1 MRIKNKSSVF
11 TIVIW
16 ILFFLIAGN
25 FGIVSRL
32 FSTDGTQT
40 QVVEDRN
47 MTTQDYH
54 TEIEIREDHSYLVS
68 ERIDVDFSNAR
79 HGIYRYIPQK
89 GVITELQEDGTL
101 SEIPYYA
108 SFDKVAS
115 DEPLDVSSDN
125 GNKVFRFGSED
136 EQVWGAQDYDFQYEV
151 TPITSKGYPNVYYNI
166 FPTGWQNE
174 IPAGSSFTISFPKD
188 FDKDNFQIYYGAYG
202 ERMDGADLVDLSWV
216 GNTVSGTLRESL
228 PVGTGMTFFVP
239 MEEGYFQSLHTT
251 GGINGILLGI
261 NAAVLLILLLL
272 FYGFGRD
279 KRIIPSVQ
287 FHPPQGLDSAAV
299 GYIVDGNVSDTD
311 AMSLL
316 LFWADQGY
324 IRIRETKSK
333 TLALT
338 KMKELPEDAPKYAR
352 TFFDGIFGKYAPNIG
367 DEVLVSKLK
376 YKMAATFTTVKA
388 EVADCYSHQV
398 YTKASRCARAAAMI
412 LTCVPVFILSGFLFC
427 FTFTNMLV
435 FLLPVLYLIGV
446 ILFARTVDFWYSK
459 AKNPRLV
466 LGSVSVAMSVTS
478 VLAFV
483 FVYGIGMLRGTI
495 LNLFPGILS
504 AALVS
509 CAGMILTGFM
519 KKRTEQ
525 CVEWMGYLAGLRD
538 FIETAELERMKVIAE
553 QSPHLFY
560 HILPFAYVFGL
571 TDLLLDKMRD
581 LSLPAPDW
589 YETRSSSPYFDYYL
603 MHRMMHEDLRSAATT
618 ISTPRPASSTG
629 NTGNN
634 SGFFGG
640 SGGSS
645 GGFSGGGFG
654 GGGGGSW

>member
-1 MRIKNKSSVF
+1 M
-11 TIVIW
+11 
-16 ILFFLIAGN
+16 
-25 FGIVSRL
+25 
-32 FSTDGTQT
+32 
-40 QVVEDRN
+40 
-47 MTTQDYH
+47 
-54 TEIEIREDHSYLVS
+54 
-68 ERIDVDFSNAR
+68 
-79 HGIYRYIPQK
+79 
-89 GVITELQEDGTL
+89 
-101 SEIPYYA
+101 
-108 SFDKVAS
+108 
-115 DEPLDVSSDN
+115 
-125 GNKVFRFGSED
+125 
-136 EQVWGAQDYDFQYEV
+136 
-151 TPITSKGYPNVYYNI
+151 
-166 FPTGWQNE
+166 
-174 IPAGSSFTISFPKD
+174 
-188 FDKDNFQIYYGAYG
+188 
-202 ERMDGADLVDLSWV
+202 
-216 GNTVSGTLRESL
+216 
-228 PVGTGMTFFVP
+228 
-239 MEEGYFQSLHTT
+239 
-251 GGINGILLGI
+251 
-261 NAAVLLILLLL
+261 LLILLLL

-398 YTKASRCARAAAMI
+398 YTKASGCARAAAMI
-412 LTCVPVFILSGFLFC
+412 LTCIPVFILLGFLFC
-427 FTFTNMLV
+427 FTFTNMLL

-509 CAGMILTGFM
+509 CAGIILTGFM

-634 SGFFGG
+634 SGFFGE

>member
-1 MRIKNKSSVF
+1 MKIKNKSNILN
-11 TIVIW
+11 IVIW
-16 ILFFLIAGN
+16 VLFLLIAGN
-25 FGIVSRL
+25 FGIVSRI
-32 FSTDGTQT
+32 FSSSGNQT
-40 QVVEDRN
+40 IVVEDQN
-47 MTTQDYH
+47 MTTQNYH
-54 TEIEIREDHSYLVS
+54 TEIEIQKDHSYLVS
-68 ERIDVDFSNAR
+68 EQIDVDFLNAR

-108 SFDKVAS
+108 SFSKITS

-125 GNKVFRFGSED
+125 GNKVLRFGE
-136 EQVWGAQDYDFQYEV
+136 EEEKVWGEQDYDFQYEV

-174 IPAGSSFTISFPKD
+174 IPAGSSFTIAFPKD
-188 FDKDNFQIYYGAYG
+188 FEKDNFQIYYGAYG
-202 ERMDGADLVDLSWV
+202 ERMDGSKLVDLTWN
-216 GNTVSGTLRESL
+216 GNTVTGTLLSPL

-239 MEEGYFQSLHTT
+239 MEEGYFQSLHTA
-251 GGINGILLGI
+251 GGINGLLTGL
-261 NAAVLLILLLL
+261 NVAVLLILLVL
-272 FYGFGRD
+272 FYIFGRD

-338 KMKELPEDAPKYAR
+338 KMKELPDDAPQYAQ
-352 TFFDGIFGKYAPNIG
+352 TFFEGIFGKYAPNLG

-388 EVADCYSHQV
+388 EVAACYSHQV
-398 YTKASRCARAAAMI
+398 YTKASKIARAAALV
-412 LTCVPVFILSGFLFC
+412 LTCIPGFVLTGFLLR
-427 FTFTNMLV
+427 FTFTNALV
-435 FLLPVLYLIGV
+435 LLLPVLYLIGV

-459 AKNPRLV
+459 AQNPRLM

-478 VLAFV
+478 ILAFV

-504 AALVS
+504 AAFTS
-509 CAGMILTGFM
+509 CAGLVLTGFM
-519 KKRTEQ
+519 KKRTNQ
-525 CVEWMGYLAGLRD
+525 CVEWMGDLAGLRE

-589 YETRSSSPYFDYYL
+589 YETRSASPYFDYYL
-603 MHRMMHEDLRSAATT
+603 MHRMMHEDLRAAATT
-618 ISTPRPASSTG
+618 ISTPRPESVSG
-629 NTGNN
+629 NH
-634 SGFFGG
+634 SGFSGG

>member
-1 MRIKNKSSVF
+1 MKIKNKSNILN
-11 TIVIW
+11 IVIW
-16 ILFFLIAGN
+16 VLFLLIAGN
-25 FGIVSRL
+25 FGIVSRI
-32 FSTDGTQT
+32 FSSSGNQT
-40 QVVEDRN
+40 MVVEDQN
-47 MTTQDYH
+47 MTTQNYH
-54 TEIEIREDHSYLVS
+54 TEIEIQKDHSYLVS
-68 ERIDVDFSNAR
+68 EQIDVDFLNAR

-108 SFDKVAS
+108 SFSKITS

-125 GNKVFRFGSED
+125 GNKVLRFGE
-136 EQVWGAQDYDFQYEV
+136 EEEKVWGEQDYDFQYEV

-174 IPAGSSFTISFPKD
+174 IPAGSSFTIAFPKD
-188 FDKDNFQIYYGAYG
+188 FEKDNFQIYCGAYG
-202 ERMDGADLVDLSWV
+202 ERMDGSKLVDLTWN
-216 GNTVSGTLRESL
+216 GNTVTGTLLSPL

-239 MEEGYFQSLHTT
+239 MEEGYFQSLHTA
-251 GGINGILLGI
+251 GGINGLLTGL
-261 NAAVLLILLLL
+261 NVAVLLILLVL
-272 FYGFGRD
+272 FYIFGRD

-338 KMKELPEDAPKYAR
+338 KMKELPDDAPQYAQ
-352 TFFDGIFGKYAPNIG
+352 TFFEGIFGKYAPNLG

-388 EVADCYSHQV
+388 EVTACYSHQV
-398 YTKASRCARAAAMI
+398 YTKASKIARAAALV
-412 LTCVPVFILSGFLFC
+412 LTCIPGFVLTGFLLH
-427 FTFTNMLV
+427 FTFTNALIL
-435 FLLPVLYLIGV
+435 LLPVLYLIGV
-446 ILFARTVDFWYSK
+446 ILFARAVDFWYSK
-459 AKNPRLV
+459 AQNPRLM

-478 VLAFV
+478 ILAFV

-504 AALVS
+504 AAFTS
-509 CAGMILTGFM
+509 CAGLVLTGFM
-519 KKRTEQ
+519 KKRTNQ
-525 CVEWMGYLAGLRD
+525 CVEWMGYLAGLRE
-538 FIETAELERMKVIAE
+538 FIETAELDRMKVIAE

-589 YETRSSSPYFDYYL
+589 YETRSASPYFDYYL
-603 MHRMMHEDLRSAATT
+603 MHRMMHEDLRAAATT
-618 ISTPRPASSTG
+618 ISTPRPESVSG
-629 NTGNN
+629 NH
-634 SGFFGG
+634 SGFSGG

>member
-1 MRIKNKSSVF
+1 MKIKNKSNILN
-11 TIVIW
+11 IVIW
-16 ILFFLIAGN
+16 VLFLLIAGN
-25 FGIVSRL
+25 FGIVSRI
-32 FSTDGTQT
+32 FSSSGNQT
-40 QVVEDRN
+40 MVVEDQN
-47 MTTQDYH
+47 MTTQNYH
-54 TEIEIREDHSYLVS
+54 TEIEIQKDHSYLVS
-68 ERIDVDFSNAR
+68 EQIDVDFLNAR

-108 SFDKVAS
+108 SFSKITS

-125 GNKVFRFGSED
+125 GNKVLRFGE
-136 EQVWGAQDYDFQYEV
+136 EEEKVWGEQDYDFQYEV

-174 IPAGSSFTISFPKD
+174 IPAGSSFTIAFPKD
-188 FDKDNFQIYYGAYG
+188 FEKDNFQIYCGAYG
-202 ERMDGADLVDLSWV
+202 ERMDGSKLVDLTWN
-216 GNTVSGTLRESL
+216 GNTVTGTLLSPL

-239 MEEGYFQSLHTT
+239 MEEGYFQSLHTA
-251 GGINGILLGI
+251 GGINGLLTGL
-261 NAAVLLILLLL
+261 NVAVLLILLVL
-272 FYGFGRD
+272 FYIFGRD

-338 KMKELPEDAPKYAR
+338 KMKELPDDAPQYAQ
-352 TFFDGIFGKYAPNIG
+352 TFFEGIFGKYAPNLG

-388 EVADCYSHQV
+388 EVAACYSHQV
-398 YTKASRCARAAAMI
+398 YTKASKIARAAALV
-412 LTCVPVFILSGFLFC
+412 LTCIPGFVLTGFLLR
-427 FTFTNMLV
+427 FTFTNALV
-435 FLLPVLYLIGV
+435 LLLPVLYLIGV

-459 AKNPRLV
+459 AQNPRLM

-478 VLAFV
+478 ILAFV

-504 AALVS
+504 AAFTS
-509 CAGMILTGFM
+509 CAGLVLTGFM
-519 KKRTEQ
+519 KKRTNQ
-525 CVEWMGYLAGLRD
+525 CVEWMGYLAGLRE

-589 YETRSSSPYFDYYL
+589 YETRSASPYFDYYL
-603 MHRMMHEDLRSAATT
+603 MHRMMHEDLRAAATT
-618 ISTPRPASSTG
+618 ISTPRPESVSG
-629 NTGNN
+629 NH
-634 SGFFGG
+634 SGFSGG

>member
-1 MRIKNKSSVF
+1 MKIKNKSNILN
-11 TIVIW
+11 IVIW
-16 ILFFLIAGN
+16 VLFLLIAGN
-25 FGIVSRL
+25 FGIVSRI
-32 FSTDGTQT
+32 FSSSGNQT
-40 QVVEDRN
+40 MVVEDQN
-47 MTTQDYH
+47 MTTQNYH
-54 TEIEIREDHSYLVS
+54 TEIEIQKDHSYLVS
-68 ERIDVDFSNAR
+68 EQIDVDFLNAR

-108 SFDKVAS
+108 SFSKITS

-125 GNKVFRFGSED
+125 GNKVLRFGE
-136 EQVWGAQDYDFQYEV
+136 EEEKVWGEQDYDFQYEV

-174 IPAGSSFTISFPKD
+174 IPAGSSFTIAFPKD
-188 FDKDNFQIYYGAYG
+188 FEKDNFQIYYGAYG
-202 ERMDGADLVDLSWV
+202 ERMDGSKLVDLTWN
-216 GNTVSGTLRESL
+216 GNTVTGTLLSPL

-239 MEEGYFQSLHTT
+239 MEEGYFQSLHTA
-251 GGINGILLGI
+251 GGINGLLTGL
-261 NAAVLLILLLL
+261 NVAVLLILLVL
-272 FYGFGRD
+272 FYIFGRD

-316 LFWADQGY
+316 LFWADQGH

-338 KMKELPEDAPKYAR
+338 KMKELPDDAPQYAQ
-352 TFFDGIFGKYAPNIG
+352 TFFEGIFGKYAPNLG

-388 EVADCYSHQV
+388 EVTACYSHQV
-398 YTKASRCARAAAMI
+398 YTKASKIARAAALV
-412 LTCVPVFILSGFLFC
+412 LTCIPGFVLTGFLLR
-427 FTFTNMLV
+427 FTFTNALV
-435 FLLPVLYLIGV
+435 LLLPVLYLIGV

-459 AKNPRLV
+459 AQNPRLM

-478 VLAFV
+478 ILAFV

-504 AALVS
+504 AAFTS
-509 CAGMILTGFM
+509 CAGLVLTGFM
-519 KKRTEQ
+519 KKRTNQ
-525 CVEWMGYLAGLRD
+525 CVEWMGYLAGLRE

-589 YETRSSSPYFDYYL
+589 YETRSASPYFDYYL
-603 MHRMMHEDLRSAATT
+603 MHRMMHEDLRAAATT
-618 ISTPRPASSTG
+618 ISTPRPESVSG
-629 NTGNN
+629 NH
-634 SGFFGG
+634 SGFSGG

>member
-1 MRIKNKSSVF
+1 MKIKNKSNILN
-11 TIVIW
+11 IVIW
-16 ILFFLIAGN
+16 VLFLLIAGN
-25 FGIVSRL
+25 FGIVSRI
-32 FSTDGTQT
+32 FSSSGNQT
-40 QVVEDRN
+40 MVVEDQN
-47 MTTQDYH
+47 MTTQNYH
-54 TEIEIREDHSYLVS
+54 TEIEIQKDHSYLVS
-68 ERIDVDFSNAR
+68 EQIDVDFLNAR

-108 SFDKVAS
+108 SFSKITS

-125 GNKVFRFGSED
+125 GNKVLRFGE
-136 EQVWGAQDYDFQYEV
+136 EEKVWGEQDYDFQYEV

-174 IPAGSSFTISFPKD
+174 IPAGSSFTIAFPKD
-188 FDKDNFQIYYGAYG
+188 FEKDNFQIYCGAYG
-202 ERMDGADLVDLSWV
+202 ERMDGSKLVDLTWN
-216 GNTVSGTLRESL
+216 GNTVTGTLLSPL

-239 MEEGYFQSLHTT
+239 MEEGYFQSLHTA
-251 GGINGILLGI
+251 GGINGLLTGL
-261 NAAVLLILLLL
+261 NVAVLLILLVL
-272 FYGFGRD
+272 FYIFGRD

-338 KMKELPEDAPKYAR
+338 KMKELPDDAPQYAQ
-352 TFFDGIFGKYAPNIG
+352 TFFEGIFGKYAPNLG

-388 EVADCYSHQV
+388 EVAACYSHQV
-398 YTKASRCARAAAMI
+398 YTKASKIARAAALV
-412 LTCVPVFILSGFLFC
+412 LTCIPGFVLTGFLLR
-427 FTFTNMLV
+427 FTFTNALV
-435 FLLPVLYLIGV
+435 LLLPVLYLIGV

-459 AKNPRLV
+459 AQNPRLM
-466 LGSVSVAMSVTS
+466 LGSISVAMSVTS
-478 VLAFV
+478 ILAFV

-504 AALVS
+504 AAFTS
-509 CAGMILTGFM
+509 CAGLVLTGFM
-519 KKRTEQ
+519 KKRTNQ
-525 CVEWMGYLAGLRD
+525 CVEWMGYLAGLRE

-589 YETRSSSPYFDYYL
+589 YETRSASPYFDYYL
-603 MHRMMHEDLRSAATT
+603 MHRMMHEDLRAAATT
-618 ISTPRPASSTG
+618 ISTPRPESVSG
-629 NTGNN
+629 NH
-634 SGFFGG
+634 SGFSGG

>member
-1 MRIKNKSSVF
+1 MKIKNKSNILN
-11 TIVIW
+11 IVIW
-16 ILFFLIAGN
+16 VLFLLIAGN
-25 FGIVSRL
+25 FGIVSRI
-32 FSTDGTQT
+32 FSSSGNQT
-40 QVVEDRN
+40 MVVEDQN
-47 MTTQDYH
+47 MTTQNYH
-54 TEIEIREDHSYLVS
+54 TEIEIQKDHSYLVS
-68 ERIDVDFSNAR
+68 EQIDVDFLNAR

-108 SFDKVAS
+108 SFSKITS

-125 GNKVFRFGSED
+125 GNKVLRFGE
-136 EQVWGAQDYDFQYEV
+136 EEEKVWGEQDYDFQYEV

-174 IPAGSSFTISFPKD
+174 IPAGSSFTIAFPKD
-188 FDKDNFQIYYGAYG
+188 FEKDNFQIYYGAYG
-202 ERMDGADLVDLSWV
+202 ERMDGSKLVDLTWN
-216 GNTVSGTLRESL
+216 GNTVTGTLLSPL

-239 MEEGYFQSLHTT
+239 MEEGYFQSLHTA
-251 GGINGILLGI
+251 GGINGLLTGL
-261 NAAVLLILLLL
+261 NVAVLLILLVL
-272 FYGFGRD
+272 FYIFGRD

-338 KMKELPEDAPKYAR
+338 KMKELPDDAPQYAQ
-352 TFFDGIFGKYAPNIG
+352 TFFEGIFGKYAPNLG

-388 EVADCYSHQV
+388 EVAACYSHQV
-398 YTKASRCARAAAMI
+398 YTKASKIARAAALV
-412 LTCVPVFILSGFLFC
+412 LTCIPGFVLTGFLLR
-427 FTFTNMLV
+427 FTFTNALV
-435 FLLPVLYLIGV
+435 LLLPVLYLIGV

-459 AKNPRLV
+459 AQNPRLM

-478 VLAFV
+478 ILAFV

-504 AALVS
+504 AAFTS
-509 CAGMILTGFM
+509 CAGLVLTGFM
-519 KKRTEQ
+519 KKRTNQ
-525 CVEWMGYLAGLRD
+525 CVEWMGDLAGLRE

-589 YETRSSSPYFDYYL
+589 YETRSASPYFDYYL
-603 MHRMMHEDLRSAATT
+603 MHRMMHEDLRAAATT
-618 ISTPRPASSTG
+618 ISTPRPESVSG
-629 NTGNN
+629 NH
-634 SGFFGG
+634 SGFSGG